1 MNIFKISKIK
11 FHYDWYVTFG
21 KLLEVESFNPL
32 ILGPYTQV
40 EGTEAS
46 PQEEAN

>member
-1 MNIFKISKIK
+1 MI
-11 FHYDWYVTFG
+11 G
-21 KLLEVESFNPL
+21 MLLSENYWRLKVL
-32 ILGPYTQV
+32 IHLIPGPYTQV